1 LKTNVLTFSKLAKW
15 AALLREQDPDKYKKL
30 KTGIPLRSFDDRK
43 EADDW
48 HVKMLMNHHFMKFTL
63 KLAGGEV
70 GRRKRDTNVTI
81 TGLTYKGKLYSRYE
95 FQCST
100 TRYDKEFYERFMPIS
115 MPLGLNV
122 HKVRASTTMRVR
134 NADGTHSF
142 SESWTNGNQGRSG
155 YPRHHIVICDA
166 SGLVLAP
173 SPASEVVDRA
183 DVHCS
188 NGEATLE
195 WFPKA
200 VGYEVFMES
209 ISKINTIRPEW
220 GAVVDAGKMQALA
233 NRTIH
238 AALRFVDSVP
248 GSKMKLFPA
257 REASNPTSM
266 FHDWNHGGDIGRIA
280 LLSFEGN
287 FIDGVALKKY
297 HITLPEVFVCWHREN
312 NWAYSSL
319 QIPPIGNKHLDFS
332 NPESSGRFGTVLQRP
347 WTMPWCCYQTV
358 AAFDPDLC
366 NPDELHC
373 QNIHPG
379 NPARREDLMF
389 NFGKSDDHIMAIT
402 VDPRHHNWNYH
413 RWMQVARRPE
423 DALSG
428 FLERALVDS
437 LPLA

>member
-15 AALLREQDPDKYKKL
+15 AALLKEREPDKYKKL
-30 KTGIPLRSFDDRK
+30 KIGIPLRSFDDRK

-48 HVKMLMNHHFMKFTL
+48 CVTMLINHQSMKFTL
-63 KLAGGEV
+63 KLEGGEV
-70 GRRKRDTNVTI
+70 GRTLRNTSVTL

-95 FQCST
+95 FQCT
-100 TRYDKEFYERFMPIS
+100 TTKYDQKFYERFMPIF

-122 HKVRASTTMRVR
+122 HRVRASTTMQAR

-142 SESWTNGNQGRSG
+142 SERWINGHVGQSG
-155 YPRHHIVICDA
+155 YPCHHIVINDA
-166 SGLVLAP
+166 SGLVLAR
-173 SPASEVVDRA
+173 SQASEVVDRHDA
-183 DVHCS
+183 HCY
-188 NGEATLE
+188 NGEATLG

-209 ISKINTIRPEW
+209 ISKINTIRPDW
-220 GAVVDAGKMQALA
+220 GTVVDAGKMQALA

-257 REASNPTSM
+257 RELRHPISQLY
-266 FHDWNHGGDIGRIA
+266 FWNHGGGTGRVA
-280 LLSFEGN
+280 LLSFPGN
-287 FIDGVALKKY
+287 FIGVELQKY
-297 HITLPEVFVCWHREN
+297 YIALPEVFVCWNWEN
-312 NWAYSSL
+312 TWAYSSL
-319 QIPPIGNKHLDFS
+319 QIPPIGNQHLDFS
-332 NPESSGRFGTVLQRP
+332 NPESNRRFGTVLNSIY
-347 WTMPWCCYQTV
+347 TMPCCCYQTV

-366 NPDELHC
+366 NPDEMHC
-373 QNIHPG
+373 RDIRPG
-379 NPARREDLMF
+379 SPYRREDLMF
-389 NFGKSDDHIMAIT
+389 NFGKSNDHIMAIT
-402 VDPRHHNWNYH
+402 VDPCHYQLQSH

-428 FLERALVDS
+428 FLEKALVDS